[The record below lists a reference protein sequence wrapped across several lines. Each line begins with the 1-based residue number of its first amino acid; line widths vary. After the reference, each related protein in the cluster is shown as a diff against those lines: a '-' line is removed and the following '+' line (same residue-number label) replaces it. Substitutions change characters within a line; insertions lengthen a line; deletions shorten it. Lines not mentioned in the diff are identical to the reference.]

1 MAALIG
7 IVSKVVGQV
16 FAEAA
21 GGLRRPLVEGDR
33 LYAGEHLITGGE
45 GAVAV
50 HLQNGQELT
59 LGRGSNLT
67 LTPQLLANHAP
78 HVDTPEALTPSNAQ
92 LTDVQKLQQAIA
104 AGADPTQTGEA
115 TAAGPEGGNPGG
127 VGGGHSFVLLE
138 EVGGEV
144 DPQIGFPTA
153 GFNGIPEFPQLRLAG
168 DPDNDGDSTVPPVT
182 PETPDNPVTLDGVDV
197 EGGELTT
204 NEANLAD
211 GSASNPSALV
221 QSGTFTVSAPDG
233 LSSLSIGGISVIA
246 GGVPAGFPQTI
257 TSALGNTLTIT
268 GYNPTTGVVS
278 YTYTLTDNETHPAG
292 GGANNI
298 TEQFPVVAVDSDGD
312 TATGT
317 LDVNITDDV
326 PQAIDDSHAN
336 TASETLVTLTGNVL
350 TNDHQGADR
359 IPTGPDSG
367 PIIGGTFTGTY
378 GTLVLNPNGTY
389 TYTLNTSD
397 PQFVALHGGG
407 SGTETFTYTLT
418 DADGDTSTA
427 NLVLQVHNN
436 DDPVIITGLDTEGGE
451 LAVQEKNLSDG
462 SSPDAPALTQSG
474 TFTITALD
482 GVQTLSVGGINVV
495 TGGVAAGFPQSITT
509 ALGNTL
515 TITGYNA
522 TTGVVSYSYTL
533 LDNEA
538 HPNANGANNL
548 SEQFAVVVTDDN
560 GTTANG
566 NLDVNIV
573 DDLPK
578 AVDDSNASTA
588 SETNLTLTGSVLTN
602 DTQGAD
608 HVASGPITPGT
619 FTGTYGT
626 LVLNADGSYTYTLN
640 TADADFKGL
649 HGGGNGSETFTYT
662 LTDADGDTSTANL
675 VLQVHNNDDPVIITG
690 LDTEG
695 GELTVQEKNLSDGS
709 SPDAPALTQ
718 SGTFTITALD
728 GVQTLSVGGIN
739 VVTGGVAAGFPQSIT
754 TALGNTLT
762 ITGYNATTGVVSY
775 SYTLLD
781 NEAHPNANG
790 ANSLSEQ
797 FAVVVTDDNG
807 TTANGNLDVNIVDD
821 LPKAVDDSNAST
833 ASETNLTLTG
843 SVLTNDTQGADHVAS
858 GPITPGTFT
867 GTYGTLVLNADGSY
881 TYTLNTADA
890 DFKGL
895 HGGGNG
901 SETFT
906 YTLTDA
912 DGDTSTANLVLQVHN
927 NDDPVI
933 ITGLDTEGGELA
945 VQEKNLSDG
954 SSPDAPALTQSGTFT
969 ITALDGVQTLSVGG
983 INVVTGG
990 VAAGFPQSITTA
1002 LGNTLTITG
1011 YNATTGVVSYSYT
1024 LLDNEA
1030 HPNANGANSLSE
1042 QFAVVVT
1049 DDNGTTANGN
1059 LDVNIVDDLPKAVD
1073 DSNASTA
1080 SETNL
1085 TLTGSVLTN
1094 DTQGADHVASG
1105 PITPGTFTGTYGTLV
1120 LNADGSYTYT
1130 LNTADADFK
1139 GLHGGGNGS
1148 ETFTY
1153 TLTDADGDTSTANLV
1168 LQVHNND
1175 DPVIITGLDTE
1186 GGELTVQEKNLSDGS
1201 SPDAPALTQSGTFT
1215 ITALDG
1221 VQTLSVGGINVV
1233 TGGVAAG
1240 FPQSITTALGN
1251 TLTITGYNATTGVVS
1266 YSYTLLDNEAHPN
1279 ANGANSLS
1287 EQFAVV
1293 VTDDNGTTANGNLDV
1308 NIVDDLPTAHADS
1321 ASVDEGGT
1329 VSGNVL
1335 NNDEGGADGPAAS
1348 GAVIGVRAGN
1358 DTSTPAIGGLNTQ
1371 INGTYGYLT
1380 LDANGNAVYHSN
1392 PNTVSAPGATD
1403 VFTYTVRDA
1412 DGDESTTTITIDVH
1426 DVCLVATPDQEV
1438 SVYEKAL
1445 DLNQDGQDLAPG
1457 TVTGSAPSATSET
1470 ASGSLVGSVSGAVGA
1485 VAFALVGNATG
1496 AYGQLSLQPD
1506 GSYTYTLTAPATT
1519 TPHAND
1525 GPNVLSES
1533 FTYQATDSL
1542 GNTVTSTIVIEI
1554 VDDVPS
1560 AHADVASVLEGGTV
1574 SGNVLD
1580 NDVLGADG
1588 GMVIGVRAGNDT
1600 SNPAIGG
1607 LNTQINGTYGYL
1619 TLDANGNAVYHSNPN
1634 TVSAPGATDVFT
1646 YTVRD
1651 ADGDESTTTIT
1662 IDVHESCLVATSDQ
1676 EISVY
1681 EKALDLN
1688 QDGQDLAPGT
1698 VTGSAPSATSETAS
1712 GSLVGSVSGAVG
1724 AVTFALVGNATG
1736 AYGQLSLQPDGSYT
1750 YTLTAPAATT
1760 PHANDGPN
1768 VLSESFTYQ
1777 ATDSLGNTVTSTI
1790 VIDIVDDVPSAH
1802 ADVASVLEGGT
1813 VSGNVLDNDVL
1824 GADGG
1829 AVIGVRA
1836 GNDTSNPAIGG
1847 LNTQINGTYGYLTL
1861 DANGNAVYHSNPN
1874 TVSAP
1879 GATDVFTYTV
1889 RDADGDESTTTI
1901 TIDVHNSC
1909 LVAETDHEITVYEKA
1924 LDLTQ
1929 DGQDLAPGTVT
1940 GSDPSATGET
1950 ASGSL
1955 VGSVSGATGAVTFT
1969 LVGNATGAYGQLLLH
1984 PDGSYTYTLTSPAS
1998 TTPHANDGPNALSE
2012 SFTYQATDA
2021 LGNSTT
2027 GNLVVSI
2034 VDDVPKAVASERS
2047 VTAVEIDTNL
2057 LIVLDVSGSM
2067 KDASGVPGLSRMD
2080 LAKQAISALLDKY
2093 DDMGDVKVQLVTFS
2107 GSATDQSTLWVDV
2120 ATAKTL
2126 ISALSAHGDTNYD
2139 AAVAMAKTAFENPGQ
2154 LTGAQNVGYF
2164 FSDGKPTL
2172 GEIGSAD
2179 EAAWKAFLDANG
2191 IKNYAIGLGSGVSN
2205 AHLDPL
2211 AYDGSAH
2218 TNTNAVVVTDLSQLN
2233 SVLSDTVQGAPVTGN
2248 LLGEGGSFGADG
2260 GFVKSLVVDGTTY
2273 SYDPAANSGQG
2284 ALSASGGA
2292 NHGSFNTVTNTLSIA
2307 TDHDGTLVV
2316 NLDTGAFSY
2325 TSQTATS
2332 TLITEHIGYTVSD
2345 NDGDLASS
2353 NLVINVVPNSPPI
2366 AVDDNIITN
2375 VLSGNI
2381 VIPGELLLGNDSDA
2395 NGDPLTASP
2404 TSFNTGWAAKGSDF
2418 TGSTGTVSFTGNNV
2432 QSINLSRSAFVA
2444 NTASMTAALVV
2455 SGALGM
2461 VSNNNANDED
2471 RLNIS
2476 LKQGETLT
2484 LDHNLAAGRIAMEY
2498 SLNGG
2503 PFIAISDGAS
2513 FTAAADG
2520 NYQIHVTNIPN
2531 AGGGNANAAEN
2542 YQLTLTVN
2550 YAGAQDSTSDYH
2562 GSYTASDNHG
2572 GSDSASVGISYQ
2584 AGHTLTGT
2592 AGDDVLMAGGG
2603 DNTLN
2608 AGDGNDILSAGSG
2621 NNTLHGGAGN
2631 DLLYS
2636 GAGNDLLDG
2645 GTGND
2650 TASYAHATAGVTVN
2664 LGLLAAQNTLGAG
2677 TDTLTGIENLIGS
2690 NFNDTL
2696 TGDGASNRINGGLGH
2711 DVLNGGGGDDL
2722 LIGGLGNNTLTGGS
2736 GADTFQWQAGNS
2748 GHDVITD
2755 FTPGLDKLDLSQLL
2769 QGENGSAASLDDYL
2783 HFSVTGSGA
2792 SLVTSIDVSATAGAT
2807 PSQTIDLAGVNLA
2820 SHYGVTPGADGMIA
2834 GADTATIINGML
2846 NDHSLKV
2853 DTV

>member
-7 IVSKVVGQV
+7 TVSKVVGQV
-16 FAEAA
+16 FAEAV

-33 LYAGEHLITGGE
+33 LYAGEHLITGAE

-50 HLQNGQELT
+50 QLQNGKELT
-59 LGRGSNLT
+59 LGRGSDLT
-67 LTPQLLANHAP
+67 LSPQLLANQASAS
-78 HVDTPEALTPSNAQ
+78 DTPEATTPSDAQ

-115 TAAGPEGGNPGG
+115 TAAGAEGGNPGG

-153 GFNGIPEFPQLRLAG
+153 GFNGIPEFPDLRLAG
-168 DPDNDGDSTVPPVT
+168 DPDDGGDDAIVPPVD
-182 PETPDNPVTLDGVDV
+182 PETPDNPVTLDGLTVD
-197 EGGELTT
+197 GGELTA
-204 NEANLAD
+204 NEANLSD
-211 GSASNPSALV
+211 GSASNPGALV
-221 QSGTFTVSAPDG
+221 QSGSFTISAPDG
-233 LSSLSIGGISVIA
+233 LSSLSIGGIAVIT
-246 GGVPAGFPQTI
+246 GGVPAGFPQSI

-268 GYNPTTGVVS
+268 GYNPATGVVS
-278 YTYTLTDNETHPAG
+278 YSYTLTDNESHPAG
-292 GGANNI
+292 GGANTI
-298 TEQFPVVAVDSDGD
+298 SEQFPVVAVDSDGD

-326 PQAIDDSHAN
+326 PQAIDDSHAS
-336 TASETLVTLTGNVL
+336 TASESLVTLTGNVL
-350 TNDHQGADR
+350 PNDHQGADR

-378 GTLVLNPNGTY
+378 GTLVLKPNGTY

-418 DADGDTSTA
+418 DADGDTSTG

-436 DDPVIITGLDTEGGE
+436 DDPVIIEGLDTEGGE
-451 LAVQEKNLSDG
+451 LNLQEKNLSDG
-462 SSPDAPALTQSG
+462 TSPDAPALTQSG

-515 TITGYNA
+515 TITGFNA
-522 TTGVVSYSYTL
+522 ATGVVSYSYTL
-533 LDNEA
+533 MDNEA
-538 HPNANGANNL
+538 HANANGANSL
-548 SEQFAVVVTDDN
+548 SEQFTVVVTDDN
-560 GTTANG
+560 GTTATG

-573 DDLPK
+573 DDVPQ
-578 AVDDSNASTA
+578 AVDDSNAGTA

-602 DTQGAD
+602 DTEGAD
-608 HVASGPITPGT
+608 RVASGPVTPGT

-649 HGGGNGSETFTYT
+649 HGGGSGSETFTYT

-675 VLQVHNNDDPVIITG
+675 VLQVHNNDDPVIIEG

-695 GELTVQEKNLSDGS
+695 GELNLQEKNLSDGT

-762 ITGYNATTGVVSY
+762 ITGFNAATGVVSY

-781 NEAHPNANG
+781 NEAHANANG

-807 TTANGNLDVNIVDD
+807 TTATGNLDVNIVDD
-821 LPKAVDDSNAST
+821 V
-833 ASETNLTLTG
+833 
-843 SVLTNDTQGADHVAS
+843 
-858 GPITPGTFT
+858 
-867 GTYGTLVLNADGSY
+867 
-881 TYTLNTADA
+881 
-890 DFKGL
+890 
-895 HGGGNG
+895 
-901 SETFT
+901 
-906 YTLTDA
+906 
-912 DGDTSTANLVLQVHN
+912 
-927 NDDPVI
+927 
-933 ITGLDTEGGELA
+933 
-945 VQEKNLSDG
+945 
-954 SSPDAPALTQSGTFT
+954 
-969 ITALDGVQTLSVGG
+969 
-983 INVVTGG
+983 
-990 VAAGFPQSITTA
+990 
-1002 LGNTLTITG
+1002 
-1011 YNATTGVVSYSYT
+1011 
-1024 LLDNEA
+1024 
-1030 HPNANGANSLSE
+1030 
-1042 QFAVVVT
+1042 
-1049 DDNGTTANGN
+1049 
-1059 LDVNIVDDLPKAVD
+1059 
-1073 DSNASTA
+1073 
-1080 SETNL
+1080 
-1085 TLTGSVLTN
+1085 
-1094 DTQGADHVASG
+1094 
-1105 PITPGTFTGTYGTLV
+1105 
-1120 LNADGSYTYT
+1120 
-1130 LNTADADFK
+1130 
-1139 GLHGGGNGS
+1139 
-1148 ETFTY
+1148 
-1153 TLTDADGDTSTANLV
+1153 
-1168 LQVHNND
+1168 
-1175 DPVIITGLDTE
+1175 
-1186 GGELTVQEKNLSDGS
+1186 
-1201 SPDAPALTQSGTFT
+1201 
-1215 ITALDG
+1215 
-1221 VQTLSVGGINVV
+1221 
-1233 TGGVAAG
+1233 
-1240 FPQSITTALGN
+1240 
-1251 TLTITGYNATTGVVS
+1251 
-1266 YSYTLLDNEAHPN
+1266 
-1279 ANGANSLS
+1279 
-1287 EQFAVV
+1287 
-1293 VTDDNGTTANGNLDV
+1293 
-1308 NIVDDLPTAHADS
+1308 PTAHADS

-1335 NNDEGGADGPAAS
+1335 NNDVGGADGPATG
-1348 GAVIGVRAGN
+1348 GAVIGVRAGS
-1358 DTSTPAIGGLNTQ
+1358 DTSTSAVGGLNTQ

-1392 PNTVSAPGATD
+1392 PNSVSAPGATD

-1412 DGDESTTTITIDVH
+1412 DGDESTTTITIDVYH
-1426 DVCLVATPDQEV
+1426 SCLVAETDQDIT
-1438 SVYEKAL
+1438 VYEKAL

-1457 TVTGSAPSATSET
+1457 TVTGSTPNATSET
-1470 ASGSLVGSVSGAVGA
+1470 ASGSLVGSVTGAIGAVT
-1485 VAFALVGNATG
+1485 FALVGNATG
-1496 AYGQLSLQPD
+1496 AYGQLLLNPD
-1506 GSYTYTLTAPATT
+1506 GSYTYTLTSPATT
-1519 TPHAND
+1519 APSAND

-1542 GNTVTSTIVIEI
+1542 GNTVTSTIVINI
-1554 VDDVPS
+1554 VDDVPN
-1560 AHADVASVLEGGTV
+1560 AHADLASVV
-1574 SGNVLD
+1574 
-1580 NDVLGADG
+1580 
-1588 GMVIGVRAGNDT
+1588 
-1600 SNPAIGG
+1600 
-1607 LNTQINGTYGYL
+1607 
-1619 TLDANGNAVYHSNPN
+1619 
-1634 TVSAPGATDVFT
+1634 
-1646 YTVRD
+1646 
-1651 ADGDESTTTIT
+1651 
-1662 IDVHESCLVATSDQ
+1662 
-1676 EISVY
+1676 
-1681 EKALDLN
+1681 
-1688 QDGQDLAPGT
+1688 
-1698 VTGSAPSATSETAS
+1698 
-1712 GSLVGSVSGAVG
+1712 
-1724 AVTFALVGNATG
+1724 
-1736 AYGQLSLQPDGSYT
+1736 
-1750 YTLTAPAATT
+1750 
-1760 PHANDGPN
+1760 
-1768 VLSESFTYQ
+1768 
-1777 ATDSLGNTVTSTI
+1777 
-1790 VIDIVDDVPSAH
+1790 
-1802 ADVASVLEGGT
+1802 EGGT

-1836 GNDTSNPAIGG
+1836 GNDTSTPATGG

-1874 TVSAP
+1874 SVGAP

-1901 TIDVHNSC
+1901 TIDVYNNC
-1909 LVAETDHEITVYEKA
+1909 LVAETDQDITVYEKA
-1924 LDLTQ
+1924 LDLNQ

-1940 GSDPSATGET
+1940 GSEPSATSET

-1955 VGSVSGATGAVTFT
+1955 VGSVTGASGALTFS
-1969 LVGNATGAYGQLLLH
+1969 LVGNATGAYGQLLLN
-1984 PDGSYTYTLTSPAS
+1984 PDGSYTYTLTSPA
-1998 TTPHANDGPNALSE
+1998 TTAPNANDGPNVLSE

-2021 LGNSTT
+2021 LGNSVT

-2034 VDDVPKAVASERS
+2034 VDDVPTVVASERS
-2047 VTAVEIDTNL
+2047 VTAVEIDSNL

-2067 KDASGVPGLSRMD
+2067 ADPSGVPGLSRLD

-2093 DDMGDVKVQLVTFS
+2093 DDLGDVKVQLVTFS
-2107 GSATDQSTLWVDV
+2107 SSATDQTSVWVDV
-2120 ATAKTL
+2120 ATAKSL
-2126 ISALSAHGDTNYD
+2126 LSGLSAGGGTNYD
-2139 AAVAMAKTAFENPGQ
+2139 AAVAAAKTAFVTSGQ
-2154 LTGAQNVGYF
+2154 LSGAQNIGYF
-2164 FSDGKPTL
+2164 FSDGKPTT
-2172 GEIGSAD
+2172 GQGIGAAD

-2191 IKNYAIGLGSGVSN
+2191 IKNYAIGLGGGVSDT
-2205 AHLDPL
+2205 HLDPL
-2211 AYDGSAH
+2211 AYDGSTH
-2218 TNTNAVVVTDLSQLN
+2218 TNTDAVLVTDLNQLS
-2233 SVLSDTVQGAPVTGN
+2233 SVLSGTVQGVPVTGS

-2260 GFVKSLVVDGTTY
+2260 GFVKSLVVDGATY
-2273 SYDPAANSGQG
+2273 SYDPAANAGQG
-2284 ALSASGGA
+2284 ALTASGGA
-2292 NHGSFNTVTNTLSIA
+2292 NHGTFNTANNTLSIA

-2316 NLDTGAFSY
+2316 NLDTGEYSY

-2332 TLITEHIGYTVSD
+2332 TLITETIGFTVSD

-2353 NLVINVVPNSPPI
+2353 SLVVKVLPNSPPV

-2381 VIPGELLLGNDSDA
+2381 VIPGEMLLGNDSDA

-2404 TSFNTGWAAKGSDF
+2404 TGFNTGWVARGADF

-2432 QSINLSRSAFVA
+2432 QSINLNRGAFVA
-2444 NTASMTAALVV
+2444 NAATMTAVLLV

-2461 VSNNNANDED
+2461 VSNHNTNDED

-2484 LDHNLAAGRIAMEY
+2484 LDHNLAAGRIALEY

-2503 PFIAISDGAS
+2503 PFIAITDGAS

-2520 NYQIHVTNIPN
+2520 NYQIHVTNIAN
-2531 AGGGNANAAEN
+2531 ASGGNPNGAEN

-2550 YAGAQDSTSDYH
+2550 YAGAQDSTPDYH

-2572 GSDSASVGISYQ
+2572 GSDSAAVGISYQ

-2592 AGDDVLMAGGG
+2592 TGDDVLIAGEG
-2603 DNTLN
+2603 DNILN

-2621 NNTLHGGAGN
+2621 NNVLHGEAGN

-2650 TASYAHATAGVTVN
+2650 TASYAHASAGVTVN
-2664 LGLLAAQNTLGAG
+2664 LGLLAAQNTVGAG
-2677 TDTLTGIENLIGS
+2677 IDTLAGIENLVGS

-2696 TGDGASNRINGGLGH
+2696 TGDSASNRINGGLGD
-2711 DVLNGGGGDDL
+2711 DVLNGGGGDDV

-2736 GADTFQWQAGNS
+2736 GADTFQWQVGNS
-2748 GHDVITD
+2748 GHDLVTD

-2769 QGENGSAASLDDYL
+2769 LGENGSSASLDDYL

-2792 SLVTSIDVSATAGAT
+2792 SVMTSIDVSSTAGAA
-2807 PSQTIDLAGVNLA
+2807 PNQTIDLAGVNLA
-2820 SHYGVTPGADGMIA
+2820 SYYGVTPGVDGMIA